1 MIKDRIAEVITEFNS
16 HTSWEGKYKELIN
29 FGKNMP
35 AYTEEFRTEDNKVR
49 GCQSQVWLHSSFED
63 GKIIFEADSDAS
75 IVKGVI
81 AILVKVYSGSTP
93 QEILSTPPTFLEDIE
108 LKQHLSM
115 SRSNGLASMLKQ
127 INIYAFAY
135 KTKVEMGLL

>member
-1 MIKDRIAEVITEFNS
+1 VIKDRIAEVITEFNS

>member
-1 MIKDRIAEVITEFNS
+1 MIQDRIAEVIKEFNS
-16 HTSWEGKYKELIN
+16 QTSWEGKYKELIN

-35 AYTEEFRTEDNKVR
+35 AYPEEFRTEDNKVR

-63 GKIIFEADSDAS
+63 GKIVFEADSDAS

-81 AILVKVYSGSTP
+81 AILIKVYSGSTP
-93 QEILSTPPTFLEDIE
+93 QEILNTPPTFLEDIE